1 MMNTQRGNTPMT
13 DTQKLKGLIV
23 SAGKTQKDVAKET
36 GISANTLSK
45 KINGTCEFTVR
56 EIIKICDI
64 LNITDNAEKMKIF
77 FGRVHSQTRP

>member
-1 MMNTQRGNTPMT
+1 MNTQRGNTPMT

-23 SAGKTQKDVAKET
+23 SAGKTQKEVAKET
-36 GISANTLSK
+36 GISANTFSK

-64 LNITDNAEKMKIF
+64 LNITDNGEKMKIF
-77 FGRVHSQTRP
+77 FGRVHSQMRP